1 MREWDHLLAS
11 DRATVVVSAMWD
23 ICGRDKKVKLE
34 MNDSV
39 RDSGYW
45 YLGTS
50 RLNDSYADGPRA
62 SGAVHFKF

>member
-34 MNDSV
+34 MND
-39 RDSGYW
+39 R
-45 YLGTS
+45 
-50 RLNDSYADGPRA
+50 RKEER
-62 SGAVHFKF
+62 